1 MTVDQ
6 INGNLQRYH
15 HKIENRYKMWKYT
28 LRFEIECK
36 ICNSPL
42 TSNKR
47 NLSNHLRKR
56 HNTTFAE
63 YKKQYLSAEQV
74 DTNKSKI
81 HQQKVFMKLN
91 TPSKEENKSLISKT
105 DGCVETGKETE
116 ISPVKEEMKKKDQ
129 NLKKN
134 TARLSKSLSNLDLLA
149 TSGNH
154 SSASS
159 LVGIESGRGLKMYRA
174 QCLICKK

>member
-1 MTVDQ
+1 MVVDQ
-6 INGNLQRYH
+6 LAGHFQWNHLEM
-15 HKIENRYKMWKYT
+15 ENRYKMWKYT
-28 LRFEIECK
+28 LFDFECK
-36 ICNSPL
+36 ICHKSF
-42 TSNKR
+42 TGAKR
-47 NLSNHLRKR
+47 LIDRHLRK
-56 HNTTFAE
+56 HHDTKFSA
-63 YKKQYLSAEQV
+63 YQKKYHSAE
-74 DTNKSKI
+74 DNKSKI
-81 HQQKVFMKLN
+81 DQQEVFMKLN

-159 LVGIESGRGLKMYRA
+159 LVGIDSGRGLKMYRA